1 MVRKSA
7 SLRAVDGVL
16 LLDKPAGLTSND
28 ALQRAKRLLRARK
41 AGHTGS
47 LDPIATG
54 LLPLCFGEA
63 TKISR
68 FLLEADKR
76 YRTTF
81 RLGEITD
88 TGDAQGE
95 VVERRPVN
103 VTRRE
108 VERALGRFQGEIE
121 QVPPM
126 YSAIKRGGQPL
137 YKLARQG
144 IEVEREARTV
154 RVTELRLADFREG
167 ESVELEIAC
176 GSGFYVRSFA
186 HDLGEVLGCG
196 AHVAALR
203 RLGVGGF
210 DLERAVTLEQLE
222 AAGGPEACDRY
233 LLSTDEGLAHLPGVT
248 LSRDAAYY
256 LCRGQ
261 PVRVEDLPRS
271 GWVRLYTE
279 TGRFLG
285 VGLVQADGRVA
296 PKRLLQSA

>member
-1 MVRKSA
+1 MAKKSVFN
-7 SLRAVDGVL
+7 RAVDGVL
-16 LLDKPAGLTSND
+16 LLDKPAGLTSNE
-28 ALQRAKRLLRARK
+28 ALQRAKRLLGARK

-63 TKISR
+63 TKVSR

-95 VVERRPVN
+95 VVQRRPVG

-144 IEVEREARTV
+144 IEVEREARVV
-154 RVTELRLADFREG
+154 RVEEVRLVDFREG

-186 HDLGEVLGCG
+186 YDLGELLGCG

-203 RLGVGGF
+203 RLSVGGF
-210 DLERAVTLEQLE
+210 DVERAVTLDQFEV
-222 AAGGPEACDRY
+222 AGEPEARDRF
-233 LLSTDEGLAHLPGVT
+233 LLSTDEGLAHLPEVT

-261 PVRVEDLPRS
+261 SVRADGAPRI

-279 TGRFLG
+279 TRRFLG
-285 VGLVQADGRVA
+285 VGVALGDGRVA
-296 PKRLLQSA
+296 PKRLLQSD